1 MSGKRYNKAKN
12 KIDKNKKYTLEEAVE
27 LAKETATANFDEAIE
42 LHFRLG
48 IDPKQGDQQVR
59 GTIMFPNEIGQDKTV
74 AAFVEPDKEKAA
86 KEAGADIVG
95 GEELVEKLKES
106 KDFNFDI
113 AVATPSMMPK
123 LAKIA
128 KFLGPRGLMP
138 SPKTDTIGPNIEKMV
153 KEQKAGKVTFRNDKT
168 GNLHQMVGH
177 ASQDTEVLIENI
189 KAFVQNLRKLRPASA
204 KGKFFRHVVV
214 TSTMGPSIE
223 VDPMS
228 L

>member
-1 MSGKRYNKAKN
+1 MPGKRYNKAKN
-12 KIDKNKKYTLEEAVE
+12 KIEKNKQYTLEEAVK

-74 AAFVEPDKEKAA
+74 AAFVDAEKEKAA

-95 GEELVEKLKES
+95 GEELIEELKKS

-153 KEQKAGKVTFRNDKT
+153 MEQKAGKVTFRNDKT
-168 GNLHQMVGH
+168 GNLHQTVGH
-177 ASQDTEVLIENI
+177 ASQDEEVLIENI

-204 KGKFFRHVVV
+204 KGKFFRHVVL

-223 VDPMS
+223 VDPMG